1 MLVELYTET
10 FLVRAGVKLGTMLKI
25 DQNTSIHSRG
35 KFARICVEINLRRKL
50 VPAILVLGREFKVEY
65 EGLHLICFNCGQYG
79 HRMEIC
85 METVVAPA
93 KTAEV
98 ATVEANMEGMEGENL
113 PLDQG
118 SRNQGIVMLNE
129 ENQERISQS
138 NINAD

>member
-1 MLVELYTET
+1 M
-10 FLVRAGVKLGTMLKI
+10 
-25 DQNTSIHSRG
+25 
-35 KFARICVEINLRRKL
+35 
-50 VPAILVLGREFKVEY
+50 EY
-65 EGLHLICFNCGQYG
+65 EGLHLICFNYGQYS

-85 METVVAPA
+85 TETVVAPA